1 MTIVSAT
8 DGNRGHAAVVRTT
21 VIVLIIAGA
30 LLTGCT
36 RAIAGR
42 PVAAPE
48 GVGLETDLHSLTP
61 GSAELPETP
70 PAQVRGSTGS
80 ASDRLA
86 QTVVTSVERY
96 WRERFPTEFGRRWV
110 NIHGYYAAS
119 PKDAD
124 AQTPCIRQP
133 TDLTNQALYCPRLDT
148 VAWDRDGLVPQ
159 LRANFGDGAVVV
171 ALAHEI
177 GHAVQER
184 LGVNLATQLRE
195 PDRYPTILLEAM
207 ADCFAGVVVRAGA
220 DGKLASITIS
230 PNDLD
235 RALSALLSFRD
246 PVGMT
251 AGAGAHGDAFDRA
264 SAFID
269 GYRNGPANC
278 ARMSTR
284 NQTFTQRGFTS
295 LADAARG
302 GNLPLGELLSTMAP
316 DARAWFSQ
324 LVTARGRPWQ
334 APALATSAARCPSPG
349 VRSQGPVQF
358 CPGNGALSAYSG
370 ELRTVHAARGD
381 YASGTLVA
389 SRYALAAVAALG
401 RQVQGA
407 EAGRAAVCL
416 TGAYTRALFDR
427 HSGFGLSPGDIDE
440 AVDELISQDFAARD
454 AVGQPPTGD
463 RGFSRIEQ
471 FRAGALGGPAKCG
484 I

>member
-1 MTIVSAT
+1 MA
-8 DGNRGHAAVVRTT
+8 
-21 VIVLIIAGA
+21 
-30 LLTGCT
+30 
-36 RAIAGR
+36 
-42 PVAAPE
+42 
-48 GVGLETDLHSLTP
+48 
-61 GSAELPETP
+61 
-70 PAQVRGSTGS
+70 
-80 ASDRLA
+80 
-86 QTVVTSVERY
+86 SVEGY
-96 WRERFPTEFGRRWV
+96 WRERFPAEFGRRWV
-110 NIHGYYAAS
+110 NIHGYYAAD
-119 PKDAD
+119 PKDNN
-124 AQTPCIRQP
+124 AQTPCIRNP
-133 TDLTNQALYCPRLDT
+133 SDLANQALYCPRADT
-148 VAWDRDGLVPQ
+148 VAWDRVGLVPQ
-159 LRANFGDGAVVV
+159 LRARYGEAAVVV

-184 LGVNLATQLRE
+184 LGVDLASQLRE
-195 PDRYPTILLEAM
+195 PNRYPTILLEAM

-220 DGKLASITIS
+220 DGKLLNITIS

-269 GYRNGPANC
+269 GFRNGPASC
-278 ARMSTR
+278 ARMSMR

-302 GNLPLGELLSTMAP
+302 GNLPLDELLSTMAP
-316 DARAWFSQ
+316 DARTWFSQ
-324 LVTARGRPWQ
+324 LVTERGRPWQ
-334 APALATSAARCPSPG
+334 APALASGVRCPAPG
-349 VRSQGPVQF
+349 ARAQGPVRF
-358 CPGNGALSAYSG
+358 CPGNGALSASNG
-370 ELRTVHAARGD
+370 ELRAVHNARGD

-389 SRYALAAVAALG
+389 SRYALAAMSALG
-401 RQVQGA
+401 RPVQGA

-427 HSGFGLSPGDIDE
+427 HAGFGLSPGDIDE

-454 AVGQPPTGD
+454 AAGQAPPGD